1 MKDEWKLTKCF
12 DDRVWKRRTGE
23 EKRDI
28 LRIVHIGAWENE
40 SCSGKYFR
48 VGEGESMG
56 EEIGRN

>member
-56 EEIGRN
+56 KR